1 MKRVAAGQCQDWGQF
16 GLATLAK
23 THELLLGR
31 DGEEV
36 QGKIPQAF
44 RPDRSDPK
52 RCGKRDPEKSWT
64 SQTRT
69 QDLFIIIH
77 KKKEVDLKNLPS
89 NGESSISSVLLRD
102 EMRSCHDVT

>member
-77 KKKEVDLKNLPS
+77 KKKRSRSEKPPLERRIIDII
-89 NGESSISSVLLRD
+89 GAAERRD
-102 EMRSCHDVT
+102 EVMS